1 MTSCKSVLNYF
12 VLSMKSLFFFKIL
25 KRCHFLLT
33 GGKRCHFWLVFVYFD
48 ALYNKC
54 RFAPLV
60 KIRQKS

>member
-12 VLSMKSLFFFKIL
+12 VLSMKILFFFKIL
-25 KRCHFLLT
+25 KGFLLT